1 MLSVLA
7 IINMAILSISVISL
21 RCTDVPNACLVYMP
35 GKLLGPGIC
44 EWLIEKITPSR
55 FPK

>member
-21 RCTDVPNACLVYMP
+21 RCTDAPNACLVYMP
-35 GKLLGPGIC
+35 GKSLGPGIC